1 MEAIM
6 IHKKFLAV
14 LILLLFSVLFNTAC
28 NDSNI
33 NTKNGNNLQEW
44 ENPLVGTWVEFGTT
58 KGILLAEYVFTET
71 IMSGYRLNLPPR
83 TDTAF
88 TFYNTYKIISEDKIL
103 FNDVP
108 DDYATFRLYEDTLL
122 VLFFPNY
129 TSTAWGGS
137 NIYLVRNK

>member
-1 MEAIM
+1 MQT
-6 IHKKFLAV
+6 K
-14 LILLLFSVLFNTAC
+14 ILLLASLICLFGFTSC

-33 NTKNGNNLQEW
+33 NTKNENNLQEW
-44 ENPLVGTWVEFGTT
+44 ENSIVGTWVEFGTT

-108 DDYATFRLYEDTLL
+108 DDYATFLLYEDTLL